1 MLNQIILLGR
11 LTKDPELR
19 KICEKQISKGWFTLA
34 VDRPKYGDAQ
44 PQADFIPVVVWRS
57 TAEFVGRN
65 FHKGKQV
72 YVVGRLQTRNW
83 EQDGVT
89 HYGFEVSASEVGFA
103 DAPQKQ
109 GGQAKGNANTTPNTT
124 DGVPAGDIFG
134 DANGFPDDFPGFGS
148 DFGDE
153 EVDEDTLPF

>member
-1 MLNQIILLGR
+1 MLNQIVLMGR
-11 LTKDPELR
+11 LTKDPEVR
-19 KICEKQISKGWFTLA
+19 KVGEKQVSKGRFTLP
-34 VDRPKYGDAQ
+34 VDRPRYGDTQ

-57 TAEFVGRN
+57 TAEFVDRN

-72 YVVGRLQTRNW
+72 YIVGRLQTRSW
-83 EQDGVT
+83 EKDGVP
-89 HYGFEVSASEVGFA
+89 HYGFEVSANEVGFA

-134 DANGFPDDFPGFGS
+134 DANGFPDDFTGFGG
-148 DFGDE
+148 DFDGN
-153 EVDEDTLPF
+153 EDDLPF

>member
-1 MLNQIILLGR
+1 MLNQVVLIGR
-11 LTKDPELR
+11 LTKDPEVR
-19 KICEKQISKGWFTLA
+19 TVGEKQVSKGRFTLA

-44 PQADFIPVVVWRS
+44 QQADFIPIVVWRS
-57 TAEFVGRN
+57 TAEFVDRN

-72 YVVGRLQTRNW
+72 YVVGRLQTRSW
-83 EQDGVT
+83 EKDGVT
-89 HYGFEVSASEVGFA
+89 HYGFEVVANEVGFA

-109 GGQAKGNANTTPNTT
+109 GGQTKGNTNTPNTN
-124 DGVPAGDIFG
+124 DGFPSDDVFG
-134 DANGFPDDFPGFGS
+134 DANGFSDDFPGFGS